1 MRTLVGTVISN
12 NRGKRIYCSAGK
24 VNENQIRII
33 RNTPQ
38 SELEQLG
45 FTFIKLLSLEY
56 PEVRGQAIFFEGH
69 LDEMERAL
77 KDMQKY

>member
-1 MRTLVGTVISN
+1 MRTLVGTVIAN

-24 VNENQIRII
+24 VTESQIRII

-38 SELEQLG
+38 SELEQIG
-45 FTFIKLLSLEY
+45 FTFIKLLSLEF

-69 LDEMERAL
+69 LDEMARAL
-77 KDMQKY
+77 KAMERY